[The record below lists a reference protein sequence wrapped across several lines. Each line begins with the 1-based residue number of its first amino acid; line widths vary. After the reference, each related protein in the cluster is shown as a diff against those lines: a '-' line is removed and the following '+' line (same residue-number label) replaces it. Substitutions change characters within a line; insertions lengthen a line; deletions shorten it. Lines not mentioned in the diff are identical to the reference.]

1 MIGNILLLQENR
13 TAPEQQ
19 IQKKK
24 ILLLIKERNIPG
36 MLGEQT
42 VKLH

>member
-1 MIGNILLLQENR
+1 MEIFYYYRRIGLLQNSKY
-13 TAPEQQ
+13 
-19 IQKKK
+19 KKK